1 VQLTQPNRWASP
13 LELAVPTP
21 AKFVAVNSDALDD
34 WGGKTTIAFCAAC
47 GEAFIKR
54 GNRRKYCGNPQCQ
67 SVRNQRKSK
76 DYYYR
81 ERQKEI
87 DEMLS

>member
-34 WGGKTTIAFCAAC
+34 WGGKTTI
-47 GEAFIKR
+47 AFIKR